1 MTTRIVVKIG
11 SSSLTGPEGGLN
23 REAVS
28 FFASEIAELK
38 KNGCEVLLVTSGA
51 VAMRLPQ
58 YRLSSTSE
66 AAA

>member
-38 KNGCEVLLVTSGA
+38 KTA
-51 VAMRLPQ
+51 VRCC
-58 YRLSSTSE
+58 
-66 AAA
+66 